1 MADTQ
6 FLTDNALTVHKWS
19 AVLFKEA
26 LADMYLSKFIGKDDK
41 SIIQT
46 KSDLEK
52 EQGDKITFALR
63 MKLAGAGQTGDS
75 NLEGNEEALVFHNF
89 PVKIDLRGHSVKAAG
104 KMTMKRTKFDIKNE
118 AKNALADWMS
128 EILDKDLIY
137 ALSGLANPVGT
148 IAVNSPSTNRK
159 WYGGQSTGG
168 VVTAVA
174 NDAAINSNTAHLF
187 GTEVIS
193 TIKRKA
199 ELSTPKIRPV
209 NVAGKEYFVCYV
221 HPYQAKALRA
231 EAAWQQAQREAM
243 PSAKDNPIF
252 SGALGIWDQVV
263 IQKYGTL
270 ETRLGA
276 GGSTASEYFESGD
289 NCANG
294 INVARALFCG
304 AQAGVIAYGQYPG
317 WYEKMFQYGRVPGVA
332 TDVIY
337 GVAKTEF
344 NSEDF
349 GVITV
354 DTAIVTD

>member
-52 EQGDKITFALR
+52 EQGDKINFALR
-63 MKLAGAGQTGDS
+63 MKLQGAGQTGDS

-231 EAAWQQAQREAM
+231 ESAWQQAQREAM

-252 SGALGIWDQVV
+252 SGALGMWDGVV
-263 IQKYGTL
+263 IQKYDSI
-270 ETRLGA
+270 ETRSATQVFETGDAVAA
-276 GGSTASEYFESGD
+276 GM
-289 NCANG
+289 
-294 INVARALFCG
+294 NVARALFCG

-344 NSEDF
+344 NNEDF
-349 GVITV
+349 GVITI
-354 DTAIVTD
+354 DTAFVTD